1 MLGTFGR
8 NRGHSGRT
16 NTNTFIFM
24 FIQGD
29 IGTQDLQLKY
39 LKIILMLKELMYF
52 FSSDVVEF

>member
-16 NTNTFIFM
+16 ATNTFIFM
-24 FIQGD
+24 FTQED
-29 IGTQDLQLKY
+29 IGTQDLQLNY

-52 FSSDVVEF
+52 FSSDVVEL